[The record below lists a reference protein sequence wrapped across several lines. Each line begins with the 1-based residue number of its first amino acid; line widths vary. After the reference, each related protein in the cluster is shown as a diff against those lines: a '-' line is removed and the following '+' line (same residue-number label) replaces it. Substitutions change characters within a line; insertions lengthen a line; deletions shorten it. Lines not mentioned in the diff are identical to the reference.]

1 MELASARAEARF
13 ALSLERFVARRGWRV
28 GAPDDRREWLSEP
41 VAPFALR
48 SLDRLHH
55 KLLKRGKRFDS
66 LTPLERHAV
75 RIAVKH
81 LRYATQFFG
90 SLFDPASAVE
100 RYAVKAAA
108 LQDLLGERNDV
119 TNALCLIQ
127 TLDFHSDAQFA
138 YAAGVAAGWRVRG
151 GLGEEPALRKAWRS
165 LRRAEPF
172 WHGEAAVPKGD

>member
-1 MELASARAEARF
+1 MELASARATACF

-28 GAPDDRREWLSEP
+28 GAPEDGLEWLSEP
-41 VAPFALR
+41 VAPFAVR

-66 LTPLERHAV
+66 LTPPERHVV

-90 SLFDPASAVE
+90 SLFDPAAAVE
-100 RYAVKAAA
+100 RYAEKAAA

-127 TLDFHSDAQFA
+127 TFDFHSDAQFA

-172 WHGEAAVPKGD
+172 WHGEAAVRKGD